1 PPPPPPP
8 LAAPAPPRVAPQS
21 TTFTASGVMVDVT
34 APTAAAA
41 QDKAFLEAQVK
52 GFRQLLERLTSPA
65 DHARLPQP
73 SPTQIVDMVLDVG
86 VDEQKNSATRYVA
99 TMTVRFKP
107 EPVRR
112 LLRDAGI
119 AYAESRQRPFL
130 VLPVMTGPQP
140 VLWDDPNPWRAA
152 WSARPAD
159 GLVPFVVPL
168 GELADISTITAAEA
182 VAGAPAKLA
191 AIAARHG
198 VEDVLVA
205 LAAPETRDGRTIV
218 KVSLRGYG
226 PSAPV
231 REPMV
236 IEGAGNEKPE
246 MVLGRAV
253 QAVVRGLED
262 GYKQGNLLQFDRPA
276 VLSTLVRFGA
286 LDGWLDVRRRLR
298 QVPQVRRTEVVSL
311 SPVEAA
317 LVLHYVGDQ
326 TQLQTAL
333 AQAGLTLS
341 WAGDFWVMEQIARP
355 AVAGQ

>member
-1 PPPPPPP
+1 
-8 LAAPAPPRVAPQS
+8 
-21 TTFTASGVMVDVT
+21 
-34 APTAAAA
+34 
-41 QDKAFLEAQVK
+41 QVK

-286 LDGWLDVRRRLR
+286 LEGWLDVRRRLR

-355 AVAGQ
+355 AVVGQ